1 MAAAAKK
8 RRRLLTVTRKRD
20 LKGLLFLSP
29 WIAGFGFFFA
39 NPLYQSVLFSLNK
52 ITITAKGR
60 RMNFVG
66 LNNYID
72 IFQRDIYF
80 TERLRN
86 FFANTLFSLPVILVF
101 SLLIAMLINQ
111 KIRGKGLFRA
121 IFFLPIIVV
130 SGPVMNMLTQEGATT
145 IPLIEQYGIYDFLWQ
160 LPMFLQEPIYYL
172 FNQLIMILWYSGV
185 PILIFLAGLQKIDL
199 ALYEAALID
208 GASSWVVFWKIT
220 LPSLRNMVLINAI
233 YSLVFLATSE
243 INEVII
249 LIRDSML
256 EPDRGY
262 GIATAMAWSY
272 SVGIALSIV
281 LIYLIIGRE
290 KKARDQKA
298 IIYRKRSM
306 ASYAK

>member
-1 MAAAAKK
+1 MAAFAKK
-8 RRRLLTVTRKRD
+8 RRRFLSVTRKRD
-20 LKGLLFLSP
+20 LKGLLFLFP
-29 WIAGFGFFFA
+29 WIVGFSLFFMS
-39 NPLYQSVLFSLNK
+39 PLCQSALFSLNK

-66 LNNYID
+66 FDNYID

-80 TERLRN
+80 TERLGN

-111 KIRGKGLFRA
+111 KIRGKGIFRA

-130 SGPVMNMLTQEGATT
+130 SGPVMNMLVQEGATT
-145 IPLIEQYGIYDFLWQ
+145 IPLIEQYGIYDVIWQ
-160 LPMFLQEPIYYL
+160 IPMFLQEPIYYL
-172 FNQLIMILWYSGV
+172 FSQLIMILWYSGV
-185 PILIFLAGLQKIDL
+185 PILIFLAGLQKIDHT
-199 ALYEAALID
+199 LYEAALID

-220 LPSLRNMVLINAI
+220 LPSLRNMILINAI

-249 LIRDSML
+249 LIRNSML

-262 GIATAMAWSY
+262 GIASAMAWSY
-272 SVGIALSIV
+272 SMGIAISIG

-290 KKARDQKA
+290 KKAKDQKA